1 MIMPNFFV
9 IGAAKSGT
17 TTLHNYLNQHPEI
30 YMSPLKEPEFF
41 CHDGQCHSPITN
53 LEDYLAL
60 FQEVSD
66 EIAIGESSAAYMG
79 LSEVAAKNIQHY
91 IPNAKLIAILR
102 EPADA
107 LYSNYLM
114 MHGNQLND
122 GSSVQKICDGFAHMV
137 ENKRSG
143 LINHRYYYQKLQPY
157 LSRFGR
163 EQIKIC
169 LFEDLKT
176 DPNGLL
182 KEIFQFL
189 GVDEKFVV
197 DTSIHHNK
205 GGVPKNKLLY
215 DLTTNLAS
223 NQTLLRRLTPK
234 GLHKPLQKAFSGLK
248 NRNLAKSPQ
257 LTPEIRKQLIELYC
271 EDILKLQVLISRD
284 LSKWLE

>member
-1 MIMPNFFV
+1 
-9 IGAAKSGT
+9 
-17 TTLHNYLNQHPEI
+17 
-30 YMSPLKEPEFF
+30 
-41 CHDGQCHSPITN
+41 
-53 LEDYLAL
+53 
-60 FQEVSD
+60 
-66 EIAIGESSAAYMG
+66 
-79 LSEVAAKNIQHY
+79 
-91 IPNAKLIAILR
+91 
-102 EPADA
+102 
-107 LYSNYLM
+107 
-114 MHGNQLND
+114 
-122 GSSVQKICDGFAHMV
+122 MV
-137 ENKRSG
+137 ENKRSR
-143 LINHRYYYQKLQPY
+143 LINGRYYYQQLKPY

-176 DPNGLL
+176 DPNGFL

-197 DTSIHHNK
+197 DTSIHHHK

-248 NRNLAKSPQ
+248 NRNLAKLPQ